1 MKKTGMLTT
10 MCHVVSGDRDEKDRM
25 FGTNLPG
32 DRNRSI
38 LMFVRVIKSFLSFYN
53 QEYMKNC

>member
-1 MKKTGMLTT
+1 MLTT
-10 MCHVVSGDRDEKDRM
+10 MCNVVSGDRDEKDRV

-38 LMFVRVIKSFLSFYN
+38 LMFVTVIKSFLSFYN
-53 QEYMKNC
+53 QEYMKNW